1 MVDVS
6 GSKKK
11 MNGIG
16 IQRMSHNMEP
26 IADKTVEP
34 TDSNVVPAKEKP
46 SLKEQAMELIK
57 KRVSCKDGRVYPIK
71 RQFSIG
77 NQVWRPFDKYVTD
90 KWMSHASR
98 LSSLRDKPILTP
110 FGKKMSWEKMIPLM
124 SRYTKEISDPH
135 LRDWELRELSVYGVS
150 DYVRGKFDPVM
161 YLAKQALYDPMWYP
175 EIKDLEV
182 NLDLPK
188 FRPLKRISD
197 IDIRADAKT
206 ANVGFPW
213 LTRLSESGQPVT
225 QSPVYLAVVEAS
237 SKWASEVHHLPKVTP
252 QTVKSI
258 SPPIAV
264 FERAQGGGRPVQA
277 VSKKIVFNEYKY
289 SQPLTDA
296 SESVPEYASG
306 DRLHLLDNIS
316 KLINGE
322 IHEMAKGDDVL
333 ARLKDGSIVGADA
346 SSMDAGVS
354 DQQSNLF
361 ANAVAS
367 QLTGEDEM
375 LWLATC
381 YAASEVEMVNCVG
394 MVQKTSRWGTTS
406 GSGST
411 TTKNTYLSIWRE
423 RASSRSSVDA
433 FLKDMNKYGLYKL
446 EFKASGAVVFLKL
459 YVSDQRPEYIHGSI
473 VRSLGALLQ
482 REDPVLLKRK
492 ADFMIEEEAR
502 LKAIGGNMY
511 GHPLFEEF
519 AKFVKS
525 NWQFRAPSDM
535 TEKKAE
541 SYMNKSRDKDV
552 SGEYERKGIKAFTDL
567 VSG

>member
-1 MVDVS
+1 
-6 GSKKK
+6 
-11 MNGIG
+11 
-16 IQRMSHNMEP
+16 MSNF
-26 IADKTVEP
+26 ADKTVEP
-34 TDSNVVPAKEKP
+34 TDSNVVPAKEKT
-46 SLKEQAMELIK
+46 SLKEQAMALIR
-57 KRVSCKDGRVYPIK
+57 KRVSCKDGKVYPIK
-71 RQFSIG
+71 RQFTIG
-77 NQVWRPFDKYVTD
+77 NQIWRPFDRYVID
-90 KWMSHASR
+90 KWSSHASR

-110 FGKKMSWEKMIPLM
+110 FGKKFTWEKMVPLM
-124 SRYTKEISDPH
+124 SRYAKGLSDPD
-135 LRDWELRELSVYGVS
+135 LRDWEFRELEEYGNP
-150 DYVRGKFDPVM
+150 DYVRSLFDPVM
-161 YLAKQALYDPMWYP
+161 YLAKQALYDPRWYSDVL
-175 EIKDLEV
+175 DLEV
-182 NLDLPK
+182 TLSLPK
-188 FRPLKRISD
+188 FRPLQRIAD
-197 IDIRADAKT
+197 IEIRADAKT

-213 LTRLSESGQPVT
+213 LTRLSEAGQPVT
-225 QSPVYLAVVEAS
+225 QSPVYLAVVESA
-237 SKWASEVHHLPKVTP
+237 SKWASEIHHLPKVTP

-277 VSKKIVFNEYKY
+277 VSKKVVFNEYKY
-289 SQPLTDA
+289 SQPLTEA
-296 SESVPEYASG
+296 SEAVPEYASG
-306 DRLHLLDNIS
+306 DRSQLLSTIL
-316 KLINGE
+316 KLIHGE

-333 ARLKDGSIVGADA
+333 AVLKDGSIVGADA
-346 SSMDAGVS
+346 SSMDASVN

-367 QLTGEDEM
+367 QLTDEDER

-394 MVQKTSRWGTTS
+394 MMQKTSRWGTTS

-411 TTKNTYLSIWRE
+411 TTKNTYLSLWRE
-423 RASSRSSVDA
+423 RSSSRSSVDA
-433 FLKDMNKYGLYKL
+433 FLKDMNKYGLYRL
-446 EFKASGAVVFLKL
+446 EFKAKEAVVFLKL
-459 YVSDQRPEYIHGSI
+459 FVSDQRPEYIHGSI

-519 AKFVKS
+519 AQLVKS
-525 NWQFRAPSDM
+525 NWEFRASSEL

-541 SYMNKSRDKDV
+541 GYMNKSRDKDV